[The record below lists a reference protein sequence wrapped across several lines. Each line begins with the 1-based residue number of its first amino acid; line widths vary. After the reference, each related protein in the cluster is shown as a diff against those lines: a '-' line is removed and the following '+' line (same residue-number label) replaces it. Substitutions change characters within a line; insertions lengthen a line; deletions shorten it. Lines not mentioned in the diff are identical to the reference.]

1 MPITLMPLP
10 FDKTALAPAISAET
24 LEFHH
29 GKHHKAYVDKTNE
42 LTAGTDLEGSS
53 LEEIIAAAAAKDEKL
68 FNQSAQVWNHGFY
81 WKSLSPDQTEASAKL
96 KSAID
101 ASFGS
106 HDDMIAKLVEAGVG
120 HFASGWAWIVAKG
133 DTLSIV
139 TTHDAGLPDD
149 SDGIPLVVLDVWEH
163 AYYIDRRNDRK
174 AYLTAA
180 AKLLDW
186 DFASAN
192 FTSGERWT
200 YPA

>member
-1 MPITLMPLP
+1 MPISLMPLP
-10 FDKTALAPAISAET
+10 FEKAGLEPAISAET

-42 LTAGTDLEGSS
+42 LTAGTDLEGKP
-53 LEEIIAAAAAKDEKL
+53 LEAIIAAAKAKDQKL

-81 WKSLSPDQTEASAKL
+81 WESLSPEKTEPSADLTKAI
-96 KSAID
+96 SA
-101 ASFGS
+101 AFGS
-106 HDDMIAKLVEAGVG
+106 HDAMIDMLVEEAAA
-120 HFASGWAWIVAKG
+120 HFASGWAWIVAK
-133 DTLSIV
+133 DDALAIV
-139 TTHDAGLPDD
+139 TTHDAGLPDEGE
-149 SDGIPLVVLDVWEH
+149 GIPLLVLDVWEH

-180 AKLLDW
+180 AKLLNW

-192 FTSGERWT
+192 FASGERWI

>member
-10 FDKTALAPAISAET
+10 FDKAALEPAISAET

-42 LTAGTDLEGSS
+42 LTAGTDLAGKP
-53 LEEIIAAAAAKDEKL
+53 LEAIIAAAKGTDQKL

-81 WKSLSPDQTEASAKL
+81 WASLSPEKTEPLAELKQAISA
-96 KSAID
+96 A
-101 ASFGS
+101 FGS
-106 HDDMIAKLVEAGVG
+106 HDAMLTKLVEEGVA
-120 HFASGWAWIVAKG
+120 HFASGWAWLVSRGGKLAVI
-133 DTLSIV
+133 S
-139 TTHDAGLPDD
+139 THDAGLPDE
-149 SDGIPLVVLDVWEH
+149 GEGTPLLVLDVWEH

-180 AKLLDW
+180 ANLLNW

-192 FTSGERWT
+192 FSSGDRWT

>member
-1 MPITLMPLP
+1 MPISLMPLP
-10 FDKTALAPAISAET
+10 FDKAALEPAISAET

-42 LTAGTDLEGSS
+42 LTAGTDLEGKP
-53 LEEIIAAAAAKDEKL
+53 LEAIIAAAKAKDQKL

-81 WKSLSPDQTEASAKL
+81 WESLSPEKTEPSADLTKAI
-96 KSAID
+96 SA
-101 ASFGS
+101 AFGS
-106 HDDMIAKLVEAGVG
+106 HDAMIDMLVEEAAA
-120 HFASGWAWIVAKG
+120 HFASGWAWIVAK
-133 DTLSIV
+133 DDALAIV
-139 TTHDAGLPDD
+139 TTHDAGLPDEGE
-149 SDGIPLVVLDVWEH
+149 GIPLLVLDVWEH

-180 AKLLDW
+180 AKLLNW

-192 FTSGERWT
+192 FASGERWI